1 MSSEFL
7 ASVAYPHPFDELAVE
22 LCGSAA
28 REVCILSPT
37 LDHAA
42 FDNADL
48 VDALGVLIRSSR
60 QTRVRILISDSR
72 GLAARGHRLLSL
84 ARRMPSSVQL
94 QKLAEHPQWKNETI
108 VICDRDG
115 VLYTRGNGEQDGFY
129 EPSSRSSTRQHL
141 ELFEELWRH
150 STQDAELRDALETLE
165 SAIRRRRG
173 SLRRCGRAHPGSAR
187 CCDA

>member
-22 LCGSAA
+22 LCSSAA

-37 LDHAA
+37 LDNAA

-60 QTRVRILISDSR
+60 QTRVRILVADSR
-72 GLAARGHRLLSL
+72 ALVARGHRLLSL

-115 VLYTRGNGEQDGFY
+115 VLYTRGEGEQDGFY

-150 STQDAELRDALETLE
+150 SAQDPELR
-165 SAIRRRRG
+165 
-173 SLRRCGRAHPGSAR
+173 SLSL
-187 CCDA
+187 